1 MGPGIIKVIVLRLQ
15 YGNARVACFCVMAK
29 SLSINVLELSTMEW
43 INLPC
48 LEDGENWVDG
58 PVGKGF

>member
-1 MGPGIIKVIVLRLQ
+1 
-15 YGNARVACFCVMAK
+15 MAK